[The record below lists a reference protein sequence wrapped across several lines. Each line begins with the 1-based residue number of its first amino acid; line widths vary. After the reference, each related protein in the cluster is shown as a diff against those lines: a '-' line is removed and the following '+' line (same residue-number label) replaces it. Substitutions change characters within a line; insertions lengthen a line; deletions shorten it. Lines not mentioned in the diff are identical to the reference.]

1 MLFCC
6 MQETGAGNES
16 SFFSLA
22 KPQTVDAEAGDIAGI
37 GWVRYD
43 DPEVRTFK
51 LNAERQNGRAAML
64 GITGCLIHEL
74 LGVDA
79 LYPTGGL
86 GGAAPPPIIA
96 ALAVEGRSGDVQM
109 FSEGDIG
116 VLPPLGVYDPL
127 GLIETRDMRRYEIME
142 IKHGRAAMF
151 GFLHVIAIE
160 AGVRL
165 PGYLSTSQNLK
176 FEDVPAGCFA
186 SLEAV
191 PTAGWL
197 QIMVLTCMQEAG
209 TGFASKPQTDDAEA
223 GDIALDSWVRYDDPE
238 VRTFKL
244 NAERQNGRAAM
255 LGITGCLIHEL
266 LGVDA
271 LYPTG
276 GLGGAAPPPIIA
288 ALGVA
293 GSETQA
299 DLETLAKGLNPVV
312 GFWDPLSLAE
322 GEFWEQSNEATIG
335 FLRHAEIKHG
345 RVAMAGFVGYCVH
358 ANGIHFP
365 WKVPG
370 DELCTPGVSP
380 PELWQNIPTV
390 AKLQIIATI
399 GFFEFF
405 SEAAMSQMPDAN
417 GVSRKMGRTGW
428 SEGPGGAHY
437 MRGGKPGVFPSF
449 KATGA
454 SQPILPHPVPLDLWD
469 PFGFTKNK
477 SEEWKAQKLR
487 VEINNG

>member
-1 MLFCC
+1 MIPIADCEAAPTGLIASLEAVPTVGWLQIMLTTC
-6 MQETGAGNES
+6 MIETGTFAS
-16 SFFSLA
+16 
-22 KPQTVDAEAGDIAGI
+22 KAEGEGEVGDIALDS
-37 GWVRYD
+37 WVRYD

-64 GITGCLIHEL
+64 GVTGCLIHEL

-86 GGAAPPPIIA
+86 GGAAPPTIVA
-96 ALAVEGRSGDVQM
+96 ALAVQGRSGSVQM

-142 IKHGRAAMF
+142 IKHGRAAML

-165 PGYLSTSQNLK
+165 PGYLSVSQDLK
-176 FEDVPAGCFA
+176 FSDVPAGCFA

-209 TGFASKPQTDDAEA
+209 TGFASKPQTDDAEP

-255 LGITGCLIHEL
+255 LGVTGCLIHEL

-276 GLGGAAPPPIIA
+276 GLGGAAPPTIVA
-288 ALGVA
+288 ALAVGGA
-293 GSETQA
+293 ETKA
-299 DLETLAKGLNPVV
+299 DLETLAKNLNPAI
-312 GFWDPLSLAE
+312 GYYDPLNLSD
-322 GEFWEQSNEATIG
+322 GEFWGQSNEATIG
-335 FLRHAEIKHG
+335 FLRHSEIKHG

-365 WKVPG
+365 WKIPG
-370 DELCTPGVSP
+370 DEICAPGVSP
-380 PELWQNIPTV
+380 VALWQGMPFE
-390 AKLQIIATI
+390 AKLQIILTLGI
-399 GFFEFF
+399 FEFY
-405 SEAAMSQMPDAN
+405 SEAAMSL
-417 GVSRKMGRTGW
+417 S
-428 SEGPGGAHY
+428 PGQ
-437 MRGGKPGVFPSF
+437 GGHKG
-449 KATGA
+449 
-454 SQPILPHPVPLDLWD
+454 QDDLQL
-469 PFGFTKNK
+469 GF
-477 SEEWKAQKLR
+477 E
-487 VEINNG
+487 